1 MPFHKGN
8 CGIAMANNEDP
19 NFQDAV
25 RFVNW
30 VNELDDT
37 YKIFLFS
44 TLNAIFLYGAL
55 TIGQSV
61 DPDAIK
67 QLVVDTF
74 IKALGNPQL
83 ISAWGI
89 IQYVLAI
96 IGIIQLGL
104 SISAILKYRLKG
116 IVISTFAFIGW
127 FGLFYSSKYS
137 WPQWVLWILLG
148 LIFISIIIARV
159 SSKLE
164 FDKEGKVI
172 YNGK

>member
-1 MPFHKGN
+1 
-8 CGIAMANNEDP
+8 MANNDDL
-19 NFQDAV
+19 NFQDTV

-30 VNELDDT
+30 VNKIDDT

-44 TLNAIFLYGAL
+44 TLNALFLYVTL
-55 TIGQSV
+55 TTGKSI

-67 QLVVDTF
+67 QLVVGTF
-74 IKALGNPQL
+74 INTLGNPQL

-96 IGIIQLGL
+96 IGIIQLG
-104 SISAILKYRLKG
+104 IYIYAILKYRLKG
-116 IVISTFAFIGW
+116 IVIATFAFIGW
-127 FGLFYSSKYS
+127 FGLFYSTKYS

-148 LIFISIIIARV
+148 LIIISSVIARA
-159 SSKLE
+159 SSKLK

>member
-1 MPFHKGN
+1 
-8 CGIAMANNEDP
+8 MANNDAP

-25 RFVNW
+25 GFVNW
-30 VNELDDT
+30 VNKLNDT

-44 TLNAIFLYGAL
+44 TLNAIFLYGTL
-55 TIGQSV
+55 TTGQSI

-67 QLVVDTF
+67 QLVVGTF

-104 SISAILKYRLKG
+104 SVYAILKYRLKG
-116 IVISTFAFIGW
+116 IVIATFAFIGW
-127 FGLFYSSKYS
+127 FGLFYSAKHL
-137 WPQWVLWILLG
+137 WPQWVLWIFLG
-148 LIFISIIIARV
+148 LIIISIVIARAD
-159 SSKLE
+159 SKLK
-164 FDKEGKVI
+164 FDK
-172 YNGK
+172 

>member
-1 MPFHKGN
+1 M
-8 CGIAMANNEDP
+8 
-19 NFQDAV
+19 
-25 RFVNW
+25 
-30 VNELDDT
+30 T
-37 YKIFLFS
+37 
-44 TLNAIFLYGAL
+44 T
-55 TIGQSV
+55 GQSI

-67 QLVVDTF
+67 QLVVGTF
-74 IKALGNPQL
+74 INILGNPQI

-104 SISAILKYRLKG
+104 SIYAIQKYRLKG
-116 IVISTFAFIGW
+116 IIIATFAFIGW
-127 FGLFYSSKYS
+127 FGLFYSTKYS

-148 LIFISIIIARV
+148 LIIISIVIAKTD
-159 SSKLE
+159 SKLK